1 MCRLRQLPDTDPRV
15 QAEWI
20 TIRAEAIRNR
30 EVLVRA
36 HPSMADQS
44 TKSELKLELASWV
57 DMFKA
62 GSIRQTMIGILLMFF
77 QQFVGINAVSN
88 LLLEESRLTDCTPA
102 CLLCSNFVRT
112 ARS

>member
-1 MCRLRQLPDTDPRV
+1 
-15 QAEWI
+15 
-20 TIRAEAIRNR
+20 
-30 EVLVRA
+30 
-36 HPSMADQS
+36 MADQS

-88 LLLEESRLTDCTPA
+88 LHLKSQD
-102 CLLCSNFVRT
+102 
-112 ARS
+112 